1 MTSTP
6 DRHAVLR
13 DALSQLHFDDLVGEL
28 QSRLQAVLRTHN
40 RVDRL
45 LEAVLAVASDLE
57 REQVLHRIVDAAMAL
72 VDAQYGA
79 LGVLGSEGGLSQ
91 FVAVGIDEDTRKL
104 IGPLPQGKGILGL
117 LIEHPEPIRL
127 ADLADHPA
135 STGFPD
141 NHPPMRTFLGVPVR
155 VRDEI
160 FGNLYLTEKKGR
172 AEFDLEDEAVV
183 RALAAAAGVAIENA
197 RLYDEVR
204 RRERLLSATGDITHD
219 LLSGLPADE
228 VLSRVAD
235 LAREMSEA
243 DAAVIVRL
251 GADEDLHVDVAVGRG
266 ADRINGLV
274 VPASGSLAGLA
285 LRTGEIQ
292 LSEDVAVD
300 PRAHS
305 WREVFHGGPVLAVP
319 IGAGEMIKGLLAIW
333 RQPGSP
339 SFTNAVAGVVSA
351 FAGQAAVAL
360 ELAEQRRRAERLGVV
375 EDHDRIARDLHDLV
389 IQRLFATGMLLVG
402 ATRIIDN
409 PEAAGRVAR
418 AVDQLDET
426 IKDIRS
432 TIFSLQAREGT
443 AKEEGLRAR
452 VLAVIEESADSLGV
466 APTLRMDGLLDTRV
480 PGRLA
485 NQLLAALREA
495 LANVAKHARASR
507 VEVAVSVNGGLFLR
521 VRDDGVGIPRQG
533 RRSGLR
539 NLSLRAKELHGEL
552 SVEAAEGG
560 GTVLEWRVPLSPGS

>member
-13 DALSQLHFDDLVGEL
+13 DALSQLHFDDLVDEL
-28 QSRLQAVLRTHN
+28 QSRLQTVLRTHN
-40 RVDRL
+40 RVDQL
-45 LEAVLAVASDLE
+45 LDAVLAVASDLE
-57 REQVLHRIVDAAMAL
+57 REQVLHRIVETAMTL

-91 FVAVGIDEDTRKL
+91 FIAIGIDEDARKL

-127 ADLADHPA
+127 ANLADHPA
-135 STGFPD
+135 SAGFPD
-141 NHPPMRTFLGVPVR
+141 NHPPMRTFLGMPVR
-155 VRDEI
+155 VRDEV
-160 FGNLYLTEKKGR
+160 FGNLYLTEKKGG
-172 AEFDLEDEAVV
+172 AEFDVEDEAVV

-197 RLYDEVR
+197 RLYDEGK
-204 RRERLLSATGDITHD
+204 RRERLLSATGNITHE
-219 LLSGLPADE
+219 LLSGLPADD

-235 LAREMSEA
+235 LAREMSGA
-243 DAAVIVRL
+243 DTALIVRP
-251 GADEDLHVDVAVGRG
+251 GPYEDLRVDLAIGHG
-266 ADRINGLV
+266 ADRLSELAIPPG
-274 VPASGSLAGLA
+274 GSLAGLA
-285 LRTGEIQ
+285 FRTGEIQ

-305 WREVFHGGPVLAVP
+305 WREYFGGGPVLAVP
-319 IGAGEMIKGLLAIW
+319 IGAGQTIKGVLVMW

-339 SFTNAVAGVVSA
+339 SFAGAVVDVVSA

-360 ELAEQRRRAERLGVV
+360 ELAEQRRQAELLGTV

-432 TIFSLQAREGT
+432 TIFTLQRREGT
-443 AKEEGLRAR
+443 QREGLRAR
-452 VLAVIEESADSLGV
+452 VLAVIEESADALGV
-466 APTLRMDGLLDTRV
+466 APRLRMDGLLDTRV
-480 PGRLA
+480 PERLA
-485 NQLLAALREA
+485 IQLLTVLREG

-507 VEVAVSVNGGLFLR
+507 VEVAVSVNGDLLLR
-521 VRDDGVGIPRQG
+521 VRDDGVGIQPTG

-552 SVEAAEGG
+552 SVEPDEGG
-560 GTVLEWRVPLSPGS
+560 GTVLEWRVPLFPRS